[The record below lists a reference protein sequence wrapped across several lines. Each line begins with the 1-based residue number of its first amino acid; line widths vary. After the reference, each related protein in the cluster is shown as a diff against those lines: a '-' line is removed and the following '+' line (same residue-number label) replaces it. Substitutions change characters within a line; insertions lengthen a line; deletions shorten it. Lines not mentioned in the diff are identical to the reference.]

1 MSVPGTELA
10 TPGSPL
16 PQAVRRVGRWR
27 VRKHPLL
34 VVSVLVIALA
44 IVYWGLLASD
54 RFVSETHVVVD
65 RTDLQPSAG
74 MDFASL
80 VTGGRSNHDMLL
92 LRDHLRSIDILQKL
106 ESRLKL
112 RAHYSD
118 KQRDLLSRMWFRD
131 ASQEFFHQHYLSRT
145 SIEVDE
151 LAGILRIRA
160 QAYDAITAQAI
171 ANTLISEGEAFM
183 NEMAHRLAREQVSF
197 LEQQVSKSGDQALQ
211 ARRSL
216 IEYQNKT
223 GLISPQAKAESLVAI
238 AGRMEA
244 QISELKARRAAMLG
258 YLSPQAPDVAQ
269 LNLQIAAL
277 ERQLVEDQGRL
288 ASPKGGI
295 LNKQVEEYQR
305 LEFGATFAQDVYR
318 TSLVALERGRV
329 EAGRTLKKVS
339 VVQSPTLA
347 EYPLEPRR
355 VYNIVVFALTVLALA
370 GIAHLLAAIV
380 RDHQD

>member
-16 PQAVRRVGRWR
+16 PQAVRHVGRWR

-34 VVSVLVIALA
+34 VVSVLMIALA

-329 EAGRTLKKVS
+329 EAVRTLKKVS

-355 VYNIVVFALTVLALA
+355 IYNIIVFALTVLALA

>member
-27 VRKHPLL
+27 VRKHLLL

-44 IVYWGLLASD
+44 MVYWGLLASD

-65 RTDLQPSAG
+65 RTDLQPSTG

-160 QAYDAITAQAI
+160 QAYDAITAHAI
-171 ANTLISEGEAFM
+171 ASTLISEGEAFM
-183 NEMAHRLAREQVSF
+183 NEMAHRLAREQVAF

-216 IEYQNKT
+216 IDYQNKT
-223 GLISPQAKAESLVAI
+223 GLISPLAKAESLVAI

-244 QISELKARRAAMLG
+244 QISELKARRAAMMG

-355 VYNIVVFALTVLALA
+355 IYNVIVFALTVLALA

>member
-355 VYNIVVFALTVLALA
+355 VYNIIVFALTVLALA

>member
-355 VYNIVVFALTVLALA
+355 IYNIIVFALTVLALA